1 MVFVLMGATY
11 AFAGWHASS
20 LDDSAWRHL
29 QGDTY
34 LTMCEERS
42 SASGARSR
50 HSSRPSSRTELSS
63 RGPRPRRSRSRR
75 SARQAEHSHS
85 PGQRAYGYATSEG
98 YLGTLET
105 SSPRRRTAPQR
116 CQLPRPR
123 FAQRRRRTSLP
134 WARNLKSYENVTS
147 ISSVG
152 MVTER
157 KRPKVL
163 ITFALSAAERAM
175 CPGMWAAP
183 LAPRSA
189 RELLLFAHP
198 RAGTPD
204 DVLRPRFRCHM
215 RELGA
220 STTFCAARL
229 ALFS

>member
-1 MVFVLMGATY
+1 M
-11 AFAGWHASS
+11 
-20 LDDSAWRHL
+20 
-29 QGDTY
+29 
-34 LTMCEERS
+34 
-42 SASGARSR
+42 
-50 HSSRPSSRTELSS
+50 
-63 RGPRPRRSRSRR
+63 RGPRLRRERGFGRKSRPWV
-75 SARQAEHSHS
+75 ARFGRGLLSHHDVHMR
-85 PGQRAYGYATSEG
+85 GFEG
-98 YLGTLET
+98 CVEDHGERQCLE
-105 SSPRRRTAPQR
+105 RVAAP
-116 CQLPRPR
+116 
-123 FAQRRRRTSLP
+123 P

-152 MVTER
+152 MVTEQ